1 MTGNL
6 KSISSFFMA
15 LVVGLV
21 LLTAC
26 GDASTTVGLA
36 TTSAAIPAA
45 TTAPAGTTSGA
56 STTVSGVTTAPAV
69 STTVASAAT
78 TAGATTAGA
87 ISTTAASPAT
97 GGVGAATCTKINLN
111 NFTDAQV
118 TSTIPNFPNQMLRE
132 FKEYAP
138 YASIAVFRKEMG
150 KYVNAAQVT
159 EWEKYV
165 FVPVKPNESD
175 VETLKQI
182 PGVDNTIAT
191 ALSAGRP
198 YASNAAFLQ
207 ALAAKVSAPQ
217 AAAASCYLG
226 A

>member
-69 STTVASAAT
+69 STTVASA
-78 TAGATTAGA
+78 ATTAGA